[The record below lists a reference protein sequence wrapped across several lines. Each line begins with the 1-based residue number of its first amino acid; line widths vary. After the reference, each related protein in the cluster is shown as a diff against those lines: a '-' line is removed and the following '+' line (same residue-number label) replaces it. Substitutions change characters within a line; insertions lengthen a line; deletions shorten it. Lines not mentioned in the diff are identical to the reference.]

1 MHEKD
6 TEELLAEIRED
17 ADMERFLADNRKEF
31 RQPLSEYLN
40 RIMEQKQLCRTD
52 VIRDSCLNPNYA
64 YHILSGESTNPSRPK
79 LLALAIALRMDF
91 DEIQYLLRYAGFS
104 PLYPRNP
111 WDAVVISAIHRGLSV
126 WETDNLLDYLGE
138 TVMLGNLK
146 KRQLE
151 KGSGGDSGAS

>member
-17 ADMERFLADNRKEF
+17 TDMERFLADNREEF
-31 RQPLSEYLN
+31 RQPLSECLN

-79 LLALAIALRMDF
+79 LLALAIALHMDF

-151 KGSGGDSGAS
+151 KEATEES

>member
-6 TEELLAEIRED
+6 TEELLSEIRED
-17 ADMERFLADNRKEF
+17 EDMKLFLARNRQEF
-31 RQPLSEYLN
+31 RRPLSEYLCD
-40 RIMEQKQLCRTD
+40 IMEKKQLCRTD

-79 LLALAIALRMDF
+79 LLALAIAMHLDF

-111 WDAVVISAIHRGLSV
+111 WDAIVIAALRKGFSV
-126 WETDNLLDYLGE
+126 WETDSLLDSLGE

-146 KRQLE
+146 KEQLA
-151 KGSGGDSGAS
+151 K

>member
-17 ADMERFLADNRKEF
+17 EDMERFLSKNRGELCE
-31 RQPLSEYLN
+31 PLSEYLH
-40 RIMEQKQLCRTD
+40 RIMEKKGLCKAE
-52 VIRDSCLNPNYA
+52 VIRSSCLNPNYA

-79 LLALAIALRMDF
+79 LLALALAMKMDY

-111 WDAVVISAIHRGLSV
+111 WDAVIISAIHRGLSV
-126 WETDNLLDYLGE
+126 WETDSLLDHLGE
-138 TVMLGNLK
+138 TVLLGNLK

-151 KGSGGDSGAS
+151 KDSAEES

>member
-6 TEELLAEIRED
+6 TEELLAEIQKDE
-17 ADMERFLADNRKEF
+17 DMERFLSRNRGEF
-31 RQPLSEYLN
+31 CQPLSEYLQ
-40 RIMEQKQLCRTD
+40 RVMKEKGLCRTD

-64 YHILSGESTNPSRPK
+64 YHILSGESPNPSRPK
-79 LLALAIALRMDF
+79 LLALALAMKMSF

-111 WDAVVISAIHRGLSV
+111 WDAIVISAIHRGLSV
-126 WETDNLLDYLGE
+126 WETDNRLDYLGE

-151 KGSGGDSGAS
+151 QN

>member
-79 LLALAIALRMDF
+79 LLALTIALHMDF

>member
-6 TEELLAEIRED
+6 TEELFAGIRED
-17 ADMERFLADNRKEF
+17 EDMKRFLSENRKEF

-40 RIMEQKQLCRTD
+40 QIMTEKQLCWTD

-64 YHILSGESTNPSRPK
+64 YHILSGESTN
-79 LLALAIALRMDF
+79 LFALAIALRMDF

-138 TVMLGNLK
+138 TVMLGTLK
-146 KRQLE
+146 KRPLIHYE
-151 KGSGGDSGAS
+151 GNKAMNS

>member
-1 MHEKD
+1 MHKKD
-6 TEELLAEIRED
+6 TEELFAEIRED
-17 ADMERFLADNRKEF
+17 EDMKRFLSENRKEF

-40 RIMEQKQLCRTD
+40 QIMEQKQLCRTD
-52 VIRDSCLNPNYA
+52 VIRNSCLNPNYA

-151 KGSGGDSGAS
+151 KEATEES

>member
-1 MHEKD
+1 VHEKD
-6 TEELLAEIRED
+6 TEELLAEIQKDE
-17 ADMERFLADNRKEF
+17 DMERFLSRNRGEF
-31 RQPLSEYLN
+31 CQPLSEHLQ
-40 RIMEQKQLCRTD
+40 RVMKEKGLCRTD

-79 LLALAIALRMDF
+79 LLALAIAMKMGF

-138 TVMLGNLK
+138 TVLLGNLK

-151 KGSGGDSGAS
+151 QTSAEEN